1 MGAGMAKATDSKAD
15 RESLWWAD
23 WFAADYSWEG
33 LSKHIIPTGGLHG
46 EKTLQDYWR
55 RDPATGVS
63 HDDAA
68 MRDTGELIDFDG
80 RTWHLAH
87 LPPRGRVGSATSSKA
102 NPDHPD
108 FARLAALVAT
118 RVAAGVETPV
128 TFDPESEIDWRVAG
142 PDGRARL
149 DGAVLGPSPNHPD
162 GSASPLHLSC
172 HHAWIGQAEFKDS
185 TLAPGADFSAA
196 IFSGDA
202 VFNRTTFSGAA
213 AFWSATFLG
222 DADFRG
228 ALFLGGADFRST
240 IFLGTMDCYDS
251 NFSGPAVFYESTFL
265 GRTVFSDT
273 IFKSLV
279 IFASN
284 FTGNAIFV
292 RVKFLNIASFSDST
306 FLGDARFIDASF
318 SGNASLDAMFSGNAD
333 FRGATFTG
341 HAYFVGATFTGN
353 AYFASAVFLG
363 PFSFPATI
371 ANPQRQF
378 SGAFLGARFAALA
391 NFSRAGGEGNGG
403 LLAAAFGGAQ
413 FEKGLLLTD
422 GLDREADKIFPALL
436 KGARD
441 AAREDLAREKKA
453 RAANKEKF
461 RCKERKEFH
470 KDARKRRLVELESG
484 CRTLKVAMGAARDE
498 VREQRYY
505 RFQLQARHKRSGV
518 SWLEKVFGGLYGLT
532 SNYGSGLFGP
542 ILSLGV
548 LTFASGLGYWA
559 WAAHYG
565 VAGDQG
571 FWEGQSFAL
580 SVVFKPFAVLAATTS
595 DPAVKDWWPVAL
607 MNVSAS
613 VAWGLRGVT
622 TMQSLASG
630 VLIFLLALGVRRRFQ
645 VG

>member
-1 MGAGMAKATDSKAD
+1 MVKETDSAAD
-15 RESLWWAD
+15 REARRWAE
-23 WFAADYSWEG
+23 WFSADFSWDG
-33 LSKHIIPTGGLHG
+33 LSRHIIPTGGLHG

-63 HDDAA
+63 RDDAA
-68 MRDTGELIDFDG
+68 MRDAGQLIDFDG

-87 LPPRGRVGSATSSKA
+87 LPPRGRTGSATSSKA

-108 FARLAALVAT
+108 FAGLAALVAT
-118 RVAAGVETPV
+118 RVAAGVETSG
-128 TFDPESEIDWRVAG
+128 FRNLDGYKFSG

-172 HHAWIGQAEFKDS
+172 RHTWFGQAEFEHS
-185 TLAPGADFSAA
+185 RFGPGADFE
-196 IFSGDA
+196 
-202 VFNRTTFSGAA
+202 
-213 AFWSATFLG
+213 SATFTDVANFESATFTG
-222 DADFRG
+222 DAF
-228 ALFLGGADFRST
+228 
-240 IFLGTMDCYDS
+240 
-251 NFSGPAVFYESTFL
+251 
-265 GRTVFSDT
+265 
-273 IFKSLV
+273 
-279 IFASN
+279 FASAT
-284 FTGNAIFV
+284 FTGVAF
-292 RVKFLNIASFSDST
+292 FASAT
-306 FLGDARFIDASF
+306 FTGDARFYGATFIGGAYFYS
-318 SGNASLDAMFSGNAD
+318 
-333 FRGATFTG
+333 ATFTG
-341 HAYFVGATFTGN
+341 GAYFYSATFTGDAYFYSATFTDVAN
-353 AYFASAVFLG
+353 FASATFTGGAYFARATFTGGAFFASATFTGDAHFHSAVFLG
-363 PFSFPATI
+363 PVSFAATI

-378 SGAFLGARFAALA
+378 AGAFLGARFAALA
-391 NFSRAGGEGNGG
+391 DFSGAGGEGRGG

-422 GLDREADKIFPALL
+422 GLDKAADKIFPELL
-436 KGARD
+436 GGAED
-441 AAREDLAREKKA
+441 AAWAELVREKKG
-453 RAANKEKF
+453 RAARKEKF
-461 RCKERKEFH
+461 GCRERNQF
-470 KDARKRRLVELESG
+470 RKNAERRRLVELESG

-505 RFQLQARHKRSGV
+505 RFQLRARHNRSGV
-518 SWLEKVFGGLYGLT
+518 SGIEKFFGWLYGRT
-532 SNYGSGLFGP
+532 SNYGSGLWGP

-595 DPAVKDWWPVAL
+595 DPAVRDWWPVAL

-622 TMQSLASG
+622 TLQSLASG
-630 VLIFLLALGVRRRFQ
+630 VLIFLLAVGVRRRFQ
-645 VG
+645 IG